1 MKHHIQLLLLL
12 LLLSAAHVSGQIAF
26 PINIHNEQTIDT
38 CTGYFVDSSGGD
50 SLDHYMPNE
59 DYWVTFVSADP
70 DKPHLEFNFEF
81 FQLGE
86 GDTLFVYDG
95 GSANAPL
102 LWAAVEQELSGQ
114 SVFSSGDSLHFHF
127 RSSDFDVGDD
137 NDENDNGNDNE
148 DKDNGDD
155 DNGDNGD
162 DNNGNDDNGNDED
175 DNDLG
180 TRLGWKAAISCK
192 SICDW
197 LVVEIDPIDGL
208 LHCPK
213 DVFPV
218 RFAVTAYYDLPGNFE
233 FEPGPFEYT
242 WLIGGTEFQGQE
254 VSYDGFEE
262 PGAYSV
268 YATAH
273 DTDNNCELSTYVV
286 VLVGTFPSFDGT
298 HLASDTVCAEEQFSL
313 NGFVTPTL
321 WTGFQTAVF
330 EDPPVFIN
338 HNNSYSSTLTF
349 DVFDDE
355 AIINDPE
362 DIDRVCIIIEHVE
375 YRDIDIHLVSPNNDF
390 IQLKATGGPDF
401 PFDHVN
407 LGEPVVFDDNIPG
420 NGYEYCFSPAPYY
433 GKMQETSH
441 AQHEYLDN
449 AGNYYPVA
457 FFMPNAGPYTPEQ
470 SFSDLVGNPMN
481 GTWKLYVDDYA
492 DETSGHVFGWRL
504 LFDESFYPDTLI
516 FTPEIVDERWYY
528 NDSQLNGNP
537 ATYQLPDP
545 GLLPE
550 EHEFRFEAIDNFGC
564 VYDTL
569 LTITVLPLPKA
580 EIVSEHEL
588 PVCEG
593 DSTLFMVM
601 PIDHDG
607 FSWKYQWQV
616 AAGDLEGRTYDT
628 LMVKEPGLYTVMIND
643 TITGCFDFFEKDFET
658 QNCDMK
664 IPNVFTPN
672 GDGINDEFV
681 IQIGERGQFVE
692 TFIPQIQIVI
702 FNRYGRRVFEHHDYY
717 NNWWD
722 GGNQPDGTYFYVV
735 QYAREGEM
743 KYMEGSVAIIR

>member
-1 MKHHIQLLLLL
+1 MKHHSQLLLLIL
-12 LLLSAAHVSGQIAF
+12 LLTATPLSGQITF
-26 PINIHNEQTIDT
+26 PIDLHDEQIVET
-38 CTGYFVDSSGGD
+38 CTGFFVDSSGGD
-50 SLDHYMPNE
+50 SLNHYMPNE
-59 DYWVTFVSADP
+59 NYWVTFVSSNL
-70 DKPHLEFNFEF
+70 DKPHLEFDFEF

-95 GSANAPL
+95 GNADAPL
-102 LWAAVEQELSGQ
+102 LYKAVAQQLSGQ
-114 SVFSSGDSLHFHF
+114 TIHSSSDSLHFHF
-127 RSSDFDVGDD
+127 ISSDFDAGNDNGENGNENENDKENGDGNDD
-137 NDENDNGNDNE
+137 NDNDNDNGND
-148 DKDNGDD
+148 D
-155 DNGDNGD
+155 
-162 DNNGNDDNGNDED
+162 NDDQDET
-175 DNDLG
+175 DLD

-192 SICDW
+192 SLCEL
-197 LVVEIDPIDGL
+197 LVVEIEPIDGL
-208 LHCPK
+208 LHCPEVVT
-213 DVFPV
+213 DV
-218 RFAVTAYYDLPGNFE
+218 RFEANAYYLPENFDFDPTQFE
-233 FEPGPFEYT
+233 FT
-242 WLIGGTEFQGQE
+242 WLIEETQFSGPSI
-254 VSYDGFEE
+254 SYDAFDQ

-268 YATAH
+268 YVTAY
-273 DTDNNCELSTYVV
+273 DNVNLCESSTYVV
-286 VLVGTFPSFDGT
+286 ALVGTYPVFEGT
-298 HLASDTVCAEEQFSL
+298 HLSSDTVCAEEQFSL

-321 WTGFQTAVF
+321 WTGFQTEVV
-330 EDPPVFIN
+330 EEPPVFIN

-349 DVFDDE
+349 DVFDDD

-407 LGEPVVFDDNIPG
+407 LGEPVVDDDNIPG
-420 NGYEYCFSPAPYY
+420 KGYEYCFSPIPFY

-449 AGNYYPVA
+449 AGNYYAVA
-457 FFMPNAGPYTPEQ
+457 YYMPNAGPYTPEQ
-470 SFSDLVGNPMN
+470 SFNDLVGNPMN
-481 GTWKLYVDDYA
+481 GTWTLYVDDYK
-492 DETSGHVFGWRL
+492 EGTSGHVFGWRL
-504 LFDESFYPDTLI
+504 LFDESFYPDNLI
-516 FTPEIVDERWYY
+516 FTPEIVSEQWYH
-528 NDSQLNGNP
+528 NDTPLNGNP
-537 ATYQLPDP
+537 ATHQLPDP
-545 GLLPE
+545 GIMSE
-550 EHEFRFEAIDNFGC
+550 DHEFRFEAIDNFGC

-569 LTITVLPLPKA
+569 MTITVLPLPKA

-607 FSWKYQWQV
+607 LSWKYQWQV
-616 AAGDLEGRTYDT
+616 AAGDLEGRIHDT
-628 LMVKEPGLYTVMIND
+628 LMVKEPGLYTVMITD
-643 TITGCFDFFEKDFET
+643 SITGCFDFFEKEFET
-658 QNCDMK
+658 QNCDIE

-735 QYAREGEM
+735 QYAKEGEI
-743 KYMEGSVAIIR
+743 KYMEGSVMILR

>member
-1 MKHHIQLLLLL
+1 MKRAQLLILLLLF
-12 LLLSAAHVSGQIAF
+12 AAANLSGQITF
-26 PINIHNEQTIDT
+26 PIDSHDGQTIET

-50 SLDHYMPNE
+50 SLNHYMPNE
-59 DYWVTFVSADP
+59 NYWVTFVSSNTDQ
-70 DKPHLEFNFEF
+70 PHLEFYFEF

-95 GSANAPL
+95 GNADAPL
-102 LWAAVEQELSGQ
+102 LWKAVAQQLSGQ
-114 SVFSSGDSLHFHF
+114 TIYSSGDSLHFHF
-127 RSSDFDVGDD
+127 KSSDFDVG
-137 NDENDNGNDNE
+137 NDNGENGNGDEE
-148 DKDNGDD
+148 DKENGNGDGNGDNGDD

-162 DNNGNDDNGNDED
+162 D
-175 DNDLG
+175 DNDLD

-192 SICDW
+192 SLCDL

-208 LHCPK
+208 LHCPEE
-213 DVFPV
+213 VFPV
-218 RFAVTAYYDLPGNFE
+218 RFAAEAYYLPENFE
-233 FEPGPFEYT
+233 FEPGQFEYT
-242 WLIGGTEFQGQE
+242 WLISGTEFQGQE
-254 VSYDGFEE
+254 ISYDGFTE

-268 YATAH
+268 YVTAR
-273 DTDNNCELSTYVV
+273 DTVNNCELSTYVV
-286 VLVGTFPSFDGT
+286 VLVGTYPSFDGT
-298 HLASDTVCAEEQFSL
+298 HLSGDTVCAEEQFTL

-355 AIINDPE
+355 AIINNPG
-362 DIDRVCIIIEHVE
+362 DIDRVCVIIEHVE
-375 YRDIDIHLVSPNNDF
+375 YRDVEAHLVSPNHEF

-407 LGEPVVFDDNIPG
+407 LGEPVVDHDNIPG
-420 NGYEYCFSPAPYY
+420 KGYEYCFSPTPYY

-449 AGNYYPVA
+449 AGNYYAVA
-457 FFMPNAGPYTPEQ
+457 YYMPNVGPYTPEQ
-470 SFSDLVGNPMN
+470 SFNDLVGEPMN
-481 GTWKLYVDDYA
+481 GTWRLHVDDYT
-492 DETSGHVFGWRL
+492 EGTSGHVFGWRL

-516 FTPEIVDERWYY
+516 FTPEIVSEQWYE
-528 NDSQLNGNP
+528 NGTPLNGNP
-537 ATYQLPDP
+537 ATTTLPDP
-545 GLLPE
+545 GLLPKD
-550 EHEFRFEAIDNFGC
+550 HEFRFEAIDNFGC

-580 EIVSEHEL
+580 EIVSEQEL
-588 PVCEG
+588 PICEG
-593 DSTLFMVM
+593 DSTLFTVM

-616 AAGDLEGRTYDT
+616 AAGDLEGRIHDT
-628 LMVKEPGLYTVMIND
+628 LMVKEPGMYTVMITD
-643 TITGCFDFFEKDFET
+643 TITGCFDFFDKDFET
-658 QNCDMK
+658 QNCDME

-692 TFIPQIQIVI
+692 TFIPQLQIVI

-735 QYAREGEM
+735 QYARKGEI